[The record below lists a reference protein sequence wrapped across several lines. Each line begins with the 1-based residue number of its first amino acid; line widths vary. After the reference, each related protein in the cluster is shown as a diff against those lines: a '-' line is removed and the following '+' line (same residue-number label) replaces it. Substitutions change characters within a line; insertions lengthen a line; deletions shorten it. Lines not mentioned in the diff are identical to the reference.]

1 MMKFSNLFSG
11 FLVASLTFTT
21 LAAYAQNS
29 NQQFTQ
35 KQVTDMVWTAVKT
48 ELKAAKNDNS
58 TFIYHDHD
66 KQPQKDKYTIVVQTT
81 SHGAINRVTKL
92 NGNAIPIAQQKSK
105 IENFVNSPSLQQKK
119 RQANQNDAKQT
130 EQLLKMIP
138 SAFNWTVEK
147 VTPKEVTLS
156 YQPNPSFNPPTMQD
170 RVFSAMAGTMVLNRS
185 QHRIVVFKGKLIH
198 SVGFFFGLLGH
209 INKGGTFSVR
219 RRQIQPHVW
228 EIVEMHVHI
237 NGHILFFKTISSNE
251 DDLSTDWRPAPA
263 DTTLQQAAD
272 LAMKQP
278 DWPNASGS
286 NSSGSSS
293 SSGNSSHRR

>member
-1 MMKFSNLFSG
+1 MIKFSNLFSG
-11 FLVASLTFTT
+11 LLVVSLASTT
-21 LAAYAQNS
+21 LAASAQNS

-48 ELKAAKNDNS
+48 ELKAANNDHS

-66 KQPQKDKYTIVVQTT
+66 TQPGKDKYTIVVQTT
-81 SHGAINRVTKL
+81 SHGSINRVTKL
-92 NGNAIPIAQQKSK
+92 NGNAIPIAKQKSK
-105 IENFVNSPSLQQKK
+105 IENYVNSPALQQKK
-119 RQANQNDAKQT
+119 RQADQNDAKQT

-138 SAFNWTVEK
+138 NAFDWTVEK
-147 VTPKEVTLS
+147 VTPEEVTLT
-156 YQPNPSFNPPTMQD
+156 YKPNPDFNPPTMQD
-170 RVFSAMAGTMVLNRS
+170 RVFSAMAGTMVINRD
-185 QHRIVVFKGKLIH
+185 QNRIVVFKGKLIH

-219 RRQIQPHVW
+219 RKQLQPHVW

-263 DTTLQQAAD
+263 NTTLQQAAD
-272 LAMKQP
+272 LAMQQP

-286 NSSGSSS
+286 SS
-293 SSGNSSHRR
+293 SSGNSHHR

>member
-1 MMKFSNLFSG
+1 MIKISKLFSS
-11 FLVASLTFTT
+11 LLIASLPMASI
-21 LAAYAQNS
+21 AAFAQNS

-66 KQPQKDKYTIVVQTT
+66 NQPQKDKYTIVVQTT

-92 NGNAIPIAQQKSK
+92 NGSAIPIAQQKSK
-105 IENFVNSPSLQQKK
+105 IENYVHSPSLQQKK
-119 RQANQNDAKQT
+119 RQADQNDAKQT

-147 VTPKEVTLS
+147 VTPQEVTLS
-156 YQPNPSFNPPTMQD
+156 YQPNPNFNPPTMQD
-170 RVFSAMAGTMVLNRS
+170 RVFSAMAGTMVIDREQN
-185 QHRIVVFKGKLIH
+185 RIVVFKGKLIH

-219 RRQIQPHVW
+219 RKQLQPHVW

-251 DDLSTDWRPAPA
+251 DDISTDWRPAPA
-263 DTTLQQAAD
+263 NLTLQQAAD
-272 LAMKQP
+272 LAMRQP
-278 DWPNASGS
+278 DWPNAPGS
-286 NSSGSSS
+286 NSSSGSSS
-293 SSGNSSHRR
+293 HHR